1 MQLSQLVG
9 YLDEYLRVREVP
21 DSSEALNGLQV
32 GGRGAVTRV
41 AAAVDLCEAT
51 VRLAAEQGADFLIVH
66 HGLFW
71 GGLRPLTGPQLR
83 RVAGLLSHDIA
94 LYGAH
99 LPLDLH
105 QDVGNNPLLARALGV
120 TIKGEFGESRGV
132 AIGVWGEL
140 AVSRSEL
147 EQRLAR
153 SLGTPPK
160 VLPFGPETTQRVG
173 IVSGAAGGMI
183 GQAAAA
189 GLDTFITGE
198 GMHHCYFEA
207 EELGLNVFLGGHYAT
222 ETMGV
227 KALAEHLQARFG
239 LPWVFLDH
247 PTGL

>member
-9 YLDEYLRVREVP
+9 YLDEYLRVREIP

-32 GGRGAVTRV
+32 GGRAEVTRV

-51 VRLAAEQGADFLIVH
+51 VRLAAEQGVDFLIVH

-71 GGLRPLTGPQLR
+71 GGLQPLTGPRLR

-105 QDVGNNPLLARALGV
+105 HDVGNNPVLARALG
-120 TIKGEFGESRGV
+120 IKITGQFGESRGV

-140 AVSRSEL
+140 AVSRAEL

-153 SLGTPPK
+153 ALGGPPK
-160 VLPFGPETTQRVG
+160 VLPFGPERTQR
-173 IVSGAAGGMI
+173 GMI

-198 GMHHCYFEA
+198 GMHHCYFDA

-227 KALAEHLQARFG
+227 KALAEHLQSRFG
-239 LPWVFLDH
+239 LPWV
-247 PTGL
+247 